1 MFKKKID
8 WRDERGFTLV
18 EMLIVLLVV
27 SVLLLLTILNIVSQS
42 KSINDKGCEA
52 FISMVQGQVQS
63 YQLDKNSIPSVA
75 DLVSGGYLKA
85 NQKSCPNG
93 NSIKIDSSGNV
104 SEKK

>member
-1 MFKKKID
+1 MFKRKID

-27 SVLLLLTILNIVSQS
+27 SVLLLLTIPNIVSQNE
-42 KSINDKGCEA
+42 SINNKGCEA
-52 FISMVQGQVQS
+52 FVSMVQGQVQS
-63 YQLDKNSIPSVA
+63 YQLEKNAMPSVS

-93 NSIKIDSSGNV
+93 NSITIDRSGNV
-104 SEKK
+104 SENK

>member
-1 MFKKKID
+1 MFKRKID
-8 WRDERGFTLV
+8 WRDDRGFTLV

-27 SVLLLLTILNIVSQS
+27 SVLLLLTIPNIVSQS
-42 KSINDKGCEA
+42 KSINNKGCEA

-63 YQLDKNSIPSVA
+63 YQLDKNSIPSVSE
-75 DLVSGGYLKA
+75 LVTGGYLKA

-93 NSIKIDSSGNV
+93 NSITIDGSGNV